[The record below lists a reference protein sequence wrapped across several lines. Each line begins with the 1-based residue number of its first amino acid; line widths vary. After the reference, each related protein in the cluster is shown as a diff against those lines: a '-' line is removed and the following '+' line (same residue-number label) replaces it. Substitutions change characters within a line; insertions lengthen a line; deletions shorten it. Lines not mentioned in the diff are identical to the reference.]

1 MVCLA
6 RTIETLCK
14 KSFCYDMTE
23 LRPLHP
29 LLASSSLRTV
39 SVALLLQTAAAAVD
53 TAAAACYTHT
63 HSDRCLER
71 HKSIQTHK
79 LDGHRQAHTHKTK
92 LLRDVYWGCCK
103 FSRFH
108 LESVSDFAKSSV
120 SYIRSAICHV
130 FIEKFAIQTFKWIEK
145 NIHILSVWEF

>member
-1 MVCLA
+1 
-6 RTIETLCK
+6 
-14 KSFCYDMTE
+14 MTE

-53 TAAAACYTHT
+53 TAAAAACYTHT

-79 LDGHRQAHTHKTK
+79 LDGQRQTDTHKTK
-92 LLRDVYWGCCK
+92 LLRDVY
-103 FSRFH
+103 
-108 LESVSDFAKSSV
+108 
-120 SYIRSAICHV
+120 
-130 FIEKFAIQTFKWIEK
+130 
-145 NIHILSVWEF
+145 